1 MPTDNRISS
10 MPEVSVLYSDI
21 EVIAPPQNSE
31 QNDDDVLFLITRS
44 GVKSEKITFKS
55 LKSSIVANTVSLTG
69 NQLISGEKTF
79 ADTCIFEDTVFLNEV
94 IDTNY
99 EGDISGYNFVAET
112 GRFDSIG
119 LGINFANKTRSPQYD
134 VHVEGD
140 INIEGNFA
148 SEGDLVFN
156 GDSRFNNVIVSGDL
170 TAHGKA
176 LFESGISASGDID
189 VTGSISVSGDLNIS
203 NKISQID
210 NSDSYIELSGS
221 SLKISADTNNYIH
234 LNKEENKG
242 LDVVISGEKKF
253 SIDESGQVSI
263 NTDANSGTLT
273 VAGDAYLENLYVTG
287 SNGYFEKVFAKSFDE
302 TVQFSTN
309 LNSGRA
315 IYEIDFPKTFGTIPT
330 VHVGLQND
338 AGEPPL
344 AFNISNIT
352 ESSYFI
358 NFEQD
363 LSGENY
369 RVTTNARVL
378 EKQSIHQT
386 STQAFSTSII
396 EGEDSYEINFP
407 DSFLSNP
414 VVTVTLEKKYS
425 PTPEDPG
432 TQGDTF
438 LYGWENYIAI
448 QDNEWRRITSSE
460 VFRSAGTKGDVDFDN
475 DFYYICLD
483 GTLWGKIPLT
493 VANLTPE
500 DTDADGFDF
509 DNEYIYVNTAEG
521 WKQAPVATWPFEES
535 PTMARYTISN
545 VDKDKFTINFAGV
558 LSSQYNIHILASR

>member
-21 EVIAPPQNSE
+21 EVVAPPANTG

-99 EGDISGYNFVAET
+99 EGDISGYNFVAQT
-112 GRFDSIG
+112 GRFDSVG
-119 LGINFANKTRSPQYD
+119 LGVNFANKTRSPEYD

-148 SEGDLVFN
+148 SEGDLVFD
-156 GDSRFNNVIVSGDL
+156 GDSRFNNVIVSGNL
-170 TAHGKA
+170 TAHGGV
-176 LFESGISASGDID
+176 LFESGLSASGDVDI
-189 VTGSISVSGDLNIS
+189 TGSISVSGDLNIS
-203 NKISQID
+203 NKISQVD
-210 NSDSYIELSGS
+210 NPDSYIELSGS
-221 SLKISADTNNYIH
+221 SLKIAADANNYIH
-234 LNKEENKG
+234 LNEQQNKG
-242 LDVVISGEKKF
+242 LDVVVSGEKKF
-253 SIDESGQVSI
+253 SINESGQVAI
-263 NTDANSGTLT
+263 NTDTNSGTLT

-287 SNGYFEKVFAKSFDE
+287 SNGSFEKVFAKSYDE
-302 TVQFSTN
+302 SMQFTTN
-309 LNSGRA
+309 LNPGRA

-352 ESSYFI
+352 TGSYFI

-363 LSGENY
+363 LVGENY
-369 RVTTNARVL
+369 QVTTNARVL
-378 EKQSIHQT
+378 EKQSVHQT

-396 EGEDSYEINFP
+396 EGEKSYEINFP
-407 DSFLSNP
+407 ESFAANP

-432 TQGDTF
+432 AQGETF
-438 LYGWENYIAI
+438 LYGWEYYIAT
-448 QDNEWRRITSSE
+448 QDNAWRRVTSAE
-460 VFRSAGTKGDVDFDN
+460 VFRDPGTRGDIDFDN

-483 GTLWGKIPLT
+483 DTLWGKIPLT
-493 VANLTPE
+493 IADITPE
-500 DTDADGFDF
+500 DLDADGFDF
-509 DNEYIYVNTAEG
+509 QNGYIYVNTNEG
-521 WKQAPVATWPFEES
+521 WKQAPIATWPFDES

-545 VDKDKFTINFAGV
+545 IDQNKFTINFAEE
-558 LSSQYNIHILASR
+558 LSAQYNVHILASR